1 MSEDLE
7 IHTYLTISPNEY
19 GIYIFDQKN
28 SKNLYKNS
36 FKIEQI
42 NNSVDSNIL
51 NEFLEKNIFQIEK
64 LIGKF
69 IENIFVV
76 LENNKILRVDFS
88 IKKKNY
94 GDLISQQIIENAL
107 VDAKDLFKESYNDS
121 KIMHM
126 IVENYLVDNDQYSL
140 FDKNLN
146 GTNFCLEVKFLY
158 VSNNLSLNIE
168 KVLEKYHIK
177 VTQYF
182 DGNYVKSLFKN
193 DKIEISEMTFRV
205 QNGFNENEIKLIP
218 KNPKKK
224 GFFEKFFQLF
234 N

>member
-1 MSEDLE
+1 MIEDLE
-7 IHTYLTISPNEY
+7 FLTYLIIYPNEY

-28 SKNLYKNS
+28 NKILYKQTL
-36 FKIEQI
+36 KIEHSKD
-42 NNSVDSNIL
+42 SVDSNVL
-51 NEFLEKNIFQIEK
+51 NDFLEKNIFKIEK

-69 IENIFVV
+69 IKNIFIV
-76 LENNKILRVDFS
+76 LENNKIMKVDFS

-94 GDLISQQIIENAL
+94 GNLISQQIIENAL
-107 VDAKDLFKESYNDS
+107 VDAKDLFKENYINT

-126 IVENYLVDNDQYSL
+126 TVENYLVNNNQHSL

-146 GTNFCLEVKFLY
+146 GNNFCLEMKFLC
-158 VSNNLSLNIE
+158 VSNNLCLNIE
-168 KVLEKYHIK
+168 KVLEKYQIK

-182 DGNYVKSLFKN
+182 DGNYIKSLFKD

-205 QNGFNENEIKLIP
+205 QNGFNANEIKLIP

>member
-1 MSEDLE
+1 MIEDLE
-7 IHTYLTISPNEY
+7 FLTYLTICPNEY

-28 SKNLYKNS
+28 NKTLYKQTL
-36 FKIEQI
+36 KIEH
-42 NNSVDSNIL
+42 NKNSVDSNIL
-51 NEFLEKNIFQIEK
+51 KDFLEKNIFKIEK

-76 LENNKILRVDFS
+76 LENNKIMRIDFS

-94 GDLISQQIIENAL
+94 GDLINQQIIDNAL
-107 VDAKDLFKESYNDS
+107 VDAKDLLKENHINT

-126 IVENYLVDNDQYSL
+126 IVENYLVNNNKHSL
-140 FDKNLN
+140 FDKNLTGN
-146 GTNFCLEVKFLY
+146 NFCLEVKFLCI
-158 VSNNLSLNIE
+158 SNNLSSNIE

-177 VTQYF
+177 VSQYF
-182 DGNYVKSLFKN
+182 DGNYIKSLFRD

-205 QNGFNENEIKLIP
+205 QNGFNANEVKLIP
-218 KNPKKK
+218 KNQKKK